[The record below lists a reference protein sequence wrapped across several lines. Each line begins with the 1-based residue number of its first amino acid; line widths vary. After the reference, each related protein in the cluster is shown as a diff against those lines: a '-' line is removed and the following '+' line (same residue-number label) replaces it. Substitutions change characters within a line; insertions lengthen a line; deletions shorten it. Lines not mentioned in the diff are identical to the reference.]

1 MVVSALS
8 VAVMLA
14 STDDAVIWTCVIIFG
29 LGMASTYPTALTLVE
44 QYVNLSGKI
53 ASVLVVGGALG
64 EMAVPLVL
72 VALFGAEGDNL
83 TVLIPVLVAV
93 SFANLFVLGTF
104 VLVRLAGVR
113 AGRCRVGVTE
123 LTVRNAAACVRTPPR
138 PRTNRQV
145 GRPVLA
151 AKAAR
156 PAGIDATASQYELAP
171 LDGAD
176 PLDGGDGDGGDG
188 DGGDGGDA
196 ERGHNDD
203 FDLES
208 PVLTR

>member
-1 MVVSALS
+1 MLVVNMVVSALS

-83 TVLIPVLVAV
+83 T
-93 SFANLFVLGTF
+93 VLGTF